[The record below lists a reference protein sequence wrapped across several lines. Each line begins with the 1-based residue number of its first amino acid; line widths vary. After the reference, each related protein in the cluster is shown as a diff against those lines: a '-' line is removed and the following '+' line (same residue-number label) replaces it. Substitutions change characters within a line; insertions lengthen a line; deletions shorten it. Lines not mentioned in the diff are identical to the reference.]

1 MMNRQH
7 AIMTGVVFPRLVA
20 SAGAKRAENPSAPLS
35 HAETIA
41 ILLDRARN
49 RWGAAPAVLELA
61 ERLGNLSGRDLA
73 LPLRL

>member
-20 SAGAKRAENPSAPLS
+20 SAVAKRAENPAAPLS

-41 ILLDRARN
+41 VLLDRTRN
-49 RWGAAPAVLELA
+49 RWGDSPAALELA
-61 ERLGNLSGRDLA
+61 ERLGNLSGRELA